1 MTLVTLP
8 SSFCRRRH
16 REVTTDTSDSALQFL
31 PACVTE
37 RSQLTLVTQPSSFCL
52 RRHREVT
59 TDTSDTTLQFLPAAL
74 PRGHN

>member
-16 REVTTDTSDSALQFL
+16 REVTDTSDTALQFH
-31 PACVTE
+31 VTE
-37 RSQLTLVTQPSSFCL
+37 RSQLTLVTLPSSFCL

-59 TDTSDTTLQFLPAAL
+59 TDTSDTALQFLPAAS